1 MLGSGPVFNDRIAPG
16 GMDRL
21 SRMNLKVLKSS
32 SLVFVSVSTS
42 KFSFQFKYSPK
53 LEFLFLQQAEPSSEA
68 DT

>member
-16 GMDRL
+16 GMDIL
-21 SRMNLKVLKSS
+21 SKMNLKVLNLPFWY
-32 SLVFVSVSTS
+32 SLVSPPLSS
-42 KFSFQFKYSPK
+42 ASNLNYSPK